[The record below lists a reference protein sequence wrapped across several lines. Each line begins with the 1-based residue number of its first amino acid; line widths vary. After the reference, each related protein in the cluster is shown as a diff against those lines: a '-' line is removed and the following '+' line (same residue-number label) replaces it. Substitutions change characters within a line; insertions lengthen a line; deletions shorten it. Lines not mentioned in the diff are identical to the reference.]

1 MEDVQEKLIKC
12 FSAVFPELLP
22 HEIVMASPSTAGAWD
37 SLTAVT
43 LLAVVEE
50 EFGIELEPNGKL
62 EDMSFESIQARVAKI
77 VESQVR
83 AESAHVST
91 AKLA

>member
-1 MEDVQEKLIKC
+1 MEDVKEKLIKC
-12 FSAVFPELLP
+12 FSAVFPELSP
-22 HEIVMASPSTAGAWD
+22 QEILTASASTTGAWD

-62 EDMSFESIQARVAKI
+62 EDMSFESIQTRVTK
-77 VESQVR
+77 VGESPVR
-83 AESAHVST
+83 AESAHLST
-91 AKLA
+91 AKLG

>member
-1 MEDVQEKLIKC
+1 MEDVKERLIKC
-12 FSAVFPELLP
+12 FAAVFPELSP
-22 HEIVMASPSTAGAWD
+22 HEIVMASPSTTGAWD

-43 LLAVVEE
+43 LLAVCEE

-62 EDMSFESIQARVAKI
+62 EDMSFESIEARVAKV

-83 AESAHVST
+83 A
-91 AKLA
+91 

>member
-1 MEDVQEKLIKC
+1 MEDVKQKLIRC
-12 FSAVFPELLP
+12 FSVVFPELSP
-22 HEIVMASPSTAGAWD
+22 HEIVTASPSTNGAWD

>member
-1 MEDVQEKLIKC
+1 MEDVKERLIKC
-12 FSAVFPELLP
+12 FSAVFPELSP
-22 HEIVMASPSTAGAWD
+22 QEILTASASTTGAWD

-62 EDMSFESIQARVAKI
+62 EDMSFESIQARVTK
-77 VESQVR
+77 VGESPVR
-83 AESAHVST
+83 AESAHLST
-91 AKLA
+91 AKLG